1 MTERCPVSFWPHIF
15 LFIKKNYKS
24 QFVKCHQIS
33 DLQFNA
39 FINPIRPHYSKTK
52 SILQYLQYMTQRCLG
67 QCWVGLL
74 LVVDTVSAQSLTLL
88 AWCWWTH
95 VSICSICIVCIVG
108 MIYISPIYTF
118 ITHSNS
124 FSVLAN
130 TAEMLIMSN
139 VTVTKIWGIECPK
152 ICSQV

>member
-1 MTERCPVSFWPHIF
+1 MSA
-15 LFIKKNYKS
+15 Y
-24 QFVKCHQIS
+24 
-33 DLQFNA
+33 
-39 FINPIRPHYSKTK
+39 
-52 SILQYLQYMTQRCLG
+52 
-67 QCWVGLL
+67 
-74 LVVDTVSAQSLTLL
+74 VVYVLY
-88 AWCWWTH
+88 CMY
-95 VSICSICIVCIVG
+95 VCMYCIVCIVCIVG